1 MKALP
6 WSVAAGAVWL
16 AYNQNQA
23 KDQQAR
29 EKARLVIGFNHLYSK
44 ASSQLRKE
52 TTALMDQTKIG

>member
-6 WSVAAGAVWL
+6 WLVAGAVWL
-16 AYNQNQA
+16 AYNQNQV

-29 EKARLVIGFNHLYSK
+29 EKARLVVGFNHLYSK

-52 TTALMDQTKIG
+52 TTTLMDQTKIG